1 MSLQDKVVLVT
12 GGAGGLGKAIVKA
25 CLANKAKGVVIAD
38 INEQLSK
45 ETETELANDSESGR
59 IATFTLDVSNESS
72 CSAAVEFAV
81 SHFARLD
88 VLINNAGVVDGFH
101 SAATCEKDEWDRV
114 MGINLT
120 GPYLM
125 TKFAV
130 QHFLNRGEGTDTG
143 GSIVN
148 IGSAASQRGAVAG
161 VAYTTSKHS
170 LVGLTKNTAAAHAKQ
185 GIRTNI
191 VLPGGMLTNIA
202 NSMPKNLDM
211 EKLAVVQQ
219 INALQPGLV
228 EVDELAKT
236 VVHLASDESRAINGA
251 VVNGDNG
258 WNAF

>member
-25 CLANKAKGVVIAD
+25 CLISKAKGVVIAD

-45 ETETELANDSESGR
+45 ETEIELRNNSESGR

-72 CSAAVEFAV
+72 CAAAVDFAV
-81 SHFARLD
+81 RHFERLD
-88 VLINNAGVVDGFH
+88 VLINNAGIADGLH

-125 TKFAV
+125 TKYAV
-130 QHFLNRGEGTDTG
+130 KHFLNRGEGTG

-148 IGSAASQRGAVAG
+148 IGSAASQRGAMSG
-161 VAYTTSKHS
+161 VAYTTSKHA

-191 VLPGGMLTNIA
+191 VLPGAMQTNIA
-202 NSMPKNLDM
+202 NSMPKNVDM
-211 EKLAVVQQ
+211 EKLAVLQQ
-219 INALQPGLV
+219 IGALQPGLV

-236 VVHLASDESRAINGA
+236 VVHLASEESKAINGA

-258 WNAF
+258 FNAF